1 MIRYIR
7 IGDQI
12 NDGSDDFS
20 FFDTVK
26 DEFVSF
32 NGEQVFS
39 SIDDF
44 EMVARKDDRYG
55 RCKALIPEHR
65 TQAYGR

>member
-39 SIDDF
+39 PLS
-44 EMVARKDDRYG
+44 
-55 RCKALIPEHR
+55 
-65 TQAYGR
+65 